1 MLAAILDDDI
11 NENISISTKDG
22 RVEKEKEPSS
32 QVIMESPN
40 QQRNAYLLTSFLWE
54 INKLWL
60 T

>member
-40 QQRNAYLLTSFLWE
+40 QQRNDYLLTSFLWE